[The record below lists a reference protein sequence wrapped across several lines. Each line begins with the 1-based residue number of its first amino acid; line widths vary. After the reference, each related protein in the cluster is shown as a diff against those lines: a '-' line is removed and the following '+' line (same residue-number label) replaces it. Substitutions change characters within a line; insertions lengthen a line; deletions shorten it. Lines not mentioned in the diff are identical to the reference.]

1 VKPSWIFEFFIA
13 RKNEDRLGFFV
24 LRISPIMAQAGSEKQ
39 AANPDPHEYQL
50 DYTPKIKLLK
60 KRSPSG
66 GGCG

>member
-1 VKPSWIFEFFIA
+1 
-13 RKNEDRLGFFV
+13 
-24 LRISPIMAQAGSEKQ
+24 MAQAGSEKQ